1 MPIQRHEIDFA
12 TLPEDVLERWR
23 ALPPAVVSDC
33 MNRTQVMAGAIK
45 PVGDGMRL
53 VGQARTVTCMV
64 GDNSAI
70 HTALAMVRRGEV
82 LVVDAGGYED
92 TAIWGGIMTRAALQR
107 GIAGLVVDGAV
118 RDVAEIREFGFP
130 CFARAVVPAG
140 PHKGFRR
147 HHRRPYFLRR
157 LPGPPR
163 RPGARRRRWCL
174 RGAPGAGRGDPRR
187 VPGQDRPGG
196 KDQRQHGHRRPADRH
211 HGLGGAGDPRRLA
224 RRRRGG
230 RYA

>member
-53 VGQARTVTCMV
+53 AGQARTVTCMV

-70 HTALAMVRRGEV
+70 HTALAMARRGEV

-140 PHKGFRR
+140 PHKGFGGIID
-147 HHRRPYFLRR
+147 
-157 LPGPPR
+157 GPISCAGCAV
-163 RPGARRRRWCL
+163 RPGDLVLGDDDGVCVVPLERA
-174 RGAPGAGRGDPRR
+174 GATLAASLDKIT
-187 VPGQDRPGG
+187 QEEKTNANTASGG
-196 KDQRQHGHRRPADRH
+196 LPIDTL
-211 HGLGGAGDPRRLA
+211 GLPEPEILGT
-224 RRRRGG
+224 
-230 RYA
+230 

>member
-140 PHKGFRR
+140 PHKGFGGIID
-147 HHRRPYFLRR
+147 
-157 LPGPPR
+157 GPISCAGCPV
-163 RPGARRRRWCL
+163 RPGDL
-174 RGAPGAGRGDPRR
+174 VLGDDDGVCV
-187 VPGQDRPGG
+187 VPLERAEATLAASLDKIAQEEKTNANTASGG
-196 KDQRQHGHRRPADRH
+196 LPIDTLGLAEPEI
-211 HGLGGAGDPRRLA
+211 LGG
-224 RRRRGG
+224 
-230 RYA
+230 